1 MFGRKYKR
9 NSSLNQLERKT
20 QLNMGDNI
28 VQVVKFV
35 TIIGL
40 ETKVYEIIEY
50 PQNAE
55 DLLKNPIAQPENNDK
70 KRENAKDLPPNTIP
84 QQEDDDKKYSNPDD
98 FLATTIAQLEDNEK
112 KYLAFI
118 ELFCCSKSINK
129 HDFINKLVC
138 VFQKGRTLFIANLS
152 RSIQIVLT
160 EYIKDAKKD
169 AKLDKAKI
177 AENLQDFIGLC
188 KDLPVALD
196 TKIEEFLDFLK
207 RLQKN
212 RSPDKE
218 QEQRIDN
225 NREAPLS
232 VYFNSDYSFDPLIL
246 VDATAVT
253 FDTPVTVPPSFGNR
267 ILLAMLAETDENQ
280 VVMENGIDYHV
291 PTLQS
296 KLNEINE
303 QPTLETNIN
312 SIIESLGK
320 VRKEYTEKYEKAVDM
335 SKLTQYIEDRNKE
348 REKDKS
354 EYHRFWGRLFS
365 YSATVKI
372 SAAQKI
378 IDLINKKEVKAF
390 THEELGALRDG
401 DLGRIMA
408 EIKHLPKKFITAEQE
423 LEKTREIM
431 AWRAS
436 K

>member
-20 QLNMGDNI
+20 QLNMGDNN
-28 VQVVKFV
+28 VQVVEFV
-35 TIIGL
+35 VVRGL
-40 ETKVYEIIEY
+40 QTKVHEIIEF
-50 PQNAE
+50 PENAE
-55 DLLKNPIAQPENNDK
+55 DLLKKPIAQPENNDK
-70 KRENAKDLPPNTIP
+70 KRENAKSLPPNTIA

-98 FLATTIAQLEDNEK
+98 FLATTIAQLKDKDK
-112 KYLAFI
+112 KHLAFI
-118 ELFCCSKSINK
+118 ELFCFSKSIKK
-129 HDFINKLVC
+129 HDFINQLIC
-138 VFQKGRTLFIANLS
+138 IFQKGRTKFFATLS
-152 RSIQIVLT
+152 WTSQTFLKK
-160 EYIKDAKKD
+160 YIKDD
-169 AKLDKAKI
+169 KLNKPFI
-177 AENLQDFIGLC
+177 EENLKDFSGDC
-188 KDLPVALD
+188 KDLPLALD
-196 TKIEEFLDFLK
+196 TQIDEFLDFLK
-207 RLQKN
+207 RLQKH

-218 QEQRIDN
+218 QEQRMDN

-232 VYFNSDYSFDPLIL
+232 VYFSSEYSLDPLIL

-267 ILLAMLAETDENQ
+267 ILFAMLAETDNNQ
-280 VVMENGIDYHV
+280 VVMENGTVYHV
-291 PTLQS
+291 PTLQNR
-296 KLNEINE
+296 LNEINE
-303 QPTLETNIN
+303 KPTLETNID
-312 SIIESLGK
+312 SIIKSLGE